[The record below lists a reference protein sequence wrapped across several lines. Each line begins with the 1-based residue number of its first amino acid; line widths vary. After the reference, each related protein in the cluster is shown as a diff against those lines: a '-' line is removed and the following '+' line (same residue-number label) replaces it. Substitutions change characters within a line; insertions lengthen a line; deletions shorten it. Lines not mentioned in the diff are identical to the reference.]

1 MKGHGGGVGN
11 IGLLEV
17 SDIDSNINFIGMIN
31 F

>member
-11 IGLLEV
+11 IGQLEV